1 MSARNPLLPLA
12 VAATALLAAAAAL
25 ASWQTVK
32 PERAVDLQAI
42 GCPPEEPPMS
52 RLGCPR

>member
-1 MSARNPLLPLA
+1 MSTRSPLLPLA

-42 GCPPEEPPMS
+42 ACPPMVPPVS
-52 RLGCPR
+52 HIGCAR